1 MRTIPW
7 IAILVMVLSAVRC
20 GGGGNGINKEIG
32 QSGEITTPPDS
43 VAADGVVPD
52 VQGPSDTVTKPEDG
66 MVQPTDV
73 APQDLVESPPDG
85 IEPPKDTVEPPND
98 VVEVEV
104 PLDIV
109 DVEPDLGPQ
118 LPEYLP
124 EELEVIWT
132 NVENKDMVS
141 VRKNIIIEFPED
153 TYMPANPVET
163 EEFNKYFEMHL
174 FEYDYENDIIGD
186 EVSIIVKWRPIKQG
200 LRRHPSLQIIPVK
213 DELGPDYAGLSPTQP
228 YLFTLHR
235 GKEMYFER
243 MFHTLP
249 MWSPGYKDIEFE
261 IPVEDC
267 ERCFPYPVKV
277 HVFVP
282 PEYNSDDPLLNNT
295 SIPWG
300 NTNQRYPV
308 LVGLHGYN
316 GQGMS
321 MADAFGYKTLP
332 RFSSQGVLE
341 PMILVLTDGTVPQPY
356 CGGGWP
362 WPGAG
367 NTCYTQ
373 FMGIGAAIPEYNQF
387 TCYSYLMAHTMN
399 NHLGKIFRFRG
410 MNDLGQRLD
419 DNGIP
424 ITYEDEVDLDKLEEE
439 GRTWNHFR
447 RAHGITGLSGGG
459 FGALMNAFIFEDTWG
474 SVYGIVPT
482 TVSFFNPWAYWYN
495 DGSITHN
502 QICNK
507 ANNAAYPYEVVGDGF
522 RDKSM
527 IDPETGLTRNVTLD
541 QREIKPG
548 GKTCFWFSPP
558 SVANAIV
565 VAMLCGL
572 DITCQLDPGLPG
584 FTNPWLTDF
593 DRFPFDGN
601 IMFTTGI
608 RDFEG
613 PPSAFFDL
621 DHQLDKR
628 GVVHTF
634 RYEDSGGVYHD
645 WQAIYDQVVGRY
657 EIEWQDGTLSPGNWP
672 GTGKLYP
679 FMNAAFEGIGSH
691 PFNHPFASEFTS
703 GALDPDRDMVIDLI
717 YDPMPELNYVE
728 DNCPGV
734 ANPKQEDSDN
744 DGIGDACDSE

>member
-1 MRTIPW
+1 MRTLPW
-7 IAILVMVLSAVRC
+7 IVMLAVATLAVSC
-20 GGGGNGINKEIG
+20 GGGNAINKDTG
-32 QSGEITTPPDS
+32 QPEEATVTPDTVTADVVVPDTFVPADGVTKPDGAVEPPPDSIEPPPDGVEPPPDSKEPPPDS
-43 VAADGVVPD
+43 VEPE
-52 VQGPSDTVTKPEDG
+52 DTVDAE
-66 MVQPTDV
+66 
-73 APQDLVESPPDG
+73 AP
-85 IEPPKDTVEPPND
+85 
-98 VVEVEV
+98 
-104 PLDIV
+104 DIV

-124 EELEVIWT
+124 EELEVMWT
-132 NVENKDMVS
+132 NVENMDMVS

-153 TYMPANPVET
+153 MYMPENPVET
-163 EEFNKYFEMHL
+163 GEFNKYFEMHL
-174 FEYDYENDIIGD
+174 FEYDYELDEIGA
-186 EVSIIVKWRPIKQG
+186 EVSMIVNWRPIKQG
-200 LRRHPSLQIIPVK
+200 LRRSPSLQIIPVK
-213 DELGPDYAGLSPTQP
+213 DELGPDYPGLSPTQP

-235 GKEMYFER
+235 GKDMYFER

-249 MWSPGYKDIEFE
+249 MWSPGYKDVEFE
-261 IPVEDC
+261 IPAEDC

-300 NTNQRYPV
+300 NKNQRYPV

-341 PMILVLTDGTVPQPY
+341 PMILVLMDGTVPQPY

-373 FMGIGAAIPEYNQF
+373 FMGIGAAIPEYTQF
-387 TCYSYLMAHTMN
+387 TCYSYFMAHTMN
-399 NHLGKIFRFRG
+399 HFLGKVFRFQG

-419 DNGIP
+419 DKGMPIP
-424 ITYEDEVDLDKLEEE
+424 YEDEADLDKLEEE
-439 GRTWNHFR
+439 GRTWNIFR

-502 QICNK
+502 HICNK
-507 ANNAAYPYEVVGDGF
+507 ANNSAYPYEVVGDGF
-522 RDKSM
+522 RDNSH
-527 IDPETGLTRNVTLD
+527 IDPETGMNRDVTLD
-541 QREIKPG
+541 QREILPG

-558 SVANAIV
+558 AVANAIV

-572 DITCQLDPGLPG
+572 DITCQLDPGLEG
-584 FTNPWLTDF
+584 FANPWLTDF

-613 PPSAFFDL
+613 PPGAFFDL

-679 FMNAAFEGIGSH
+679 FMNAGFEGIGSH

-734 ANPKQEDSDN
+734 HNPKQEDGDN
-744 DGIGDACDSE
+744 DGIGDACDTD